1 MKKVILLGFLLI
13 SSSFLSSCSPIV
25 QGAAAVTT
33 VATMANDRRSMGEIL
48 DDKALYMD
56 LSNLVN
62 KDPML
67 DDAHINFNVF
77 NKSVLMTGEAPDD
90 DLKNYLE
97 EQVKR
102 KAPLMKQL
110 INEVE
115 VMPNSSY
122 LSRAKDGVIS
132 VQIEALFLD
141 QEVFHPR
148 HVSVL
153 TERKTVYLMG
163 SVTKREAEHAT
174 NVASK
179 AKNVNK
185 VVKLFNYLLVRP
197 AEEIERDNKKK
208 EDGFN
213 EDVIEISDYQNV
225 EAIDSLENEGYISLE
240 LDDEIKEKMGIDLTD
255 EDIKKMADS
264 LVNSLFGNPDDETN

>member
-1 MKKVILLGFLLI
+1 
-13 SSSFLSSCSPIV
+13 
-25 QGAAAVTT
+25 
-33 VATMANDRRSMGEIL
+33 MANDRRSMGEIL

-197 AEEIERDNKKK
+197 AEEIERDNKRK
-208 EDGFN
+208 EDA
-213 EDVIEISDYQNV
+213 ERK
-225 EAIDSLENEGYISLE
+225 AE
-240 LDDEIKEKMGIDLTD
+240 LDAKRAELEAAQAELQRQMDEL
-255 EDIKKMADS
+255 
-264 LVNSLFGNPDDETN
+264 NSN

>member
-56 LSNLVN
+56 LSSLVN

-77 NKSVLMTGEAPDD
+77 NKSVLMTGEAPDE

-153 TERKTVYLMG
+153 TERATVYLMG

-208 EDGFN
+208 EDA
-213 EDVIEISDYQNV
+213 ERK
-225 EAIDSLENEGYISLE
+225 AE
-240 LDDEIKEKMGIDLTD
+240 LDAKRAELEAAQAELQRQMDEL
-255 EDIKKMADS
+255 
-264 LVNSLFGNPDDETN
+264 NSN

>member
-1 MKKVILLGFLLI
+1 MKKVIILFALLI
-13 SSSFLSSCSPIV
+13 SSTILSSCSPIV

-33 VATMANDRRSMGEIL
+33 VATMSNDRRTVGEIL
-48 DDKALYMD
+48 DDKSLYMD
-56 LSNLVN
+56 LGNIVR
-62 KDPML
+62 KDAAL

-77 NKSVLMTGEAPDD
+77 NMSVLMTGEVLTD
-90 DLKNYLE
+90 DLKSYLE
-97 EQVKR
+97 ETVLNNALKIE
-102 KAPLMKQL
+102 QL

-122 LSRAKDGVIS
+122 LSRAKDSVIS

-141 QEVFHPR
+141 QEVFHPA

-179 AKNVNK
+179 AKNVKK
-185 VVKLFNYLLVRP
+185 VVKLFNYLMVRP
-197 AEEIERDNKKK
+197 ADEIERDNKKR
-208 EDGFN
+208 EDAKKRAILDAKKAELEAAQN
-213 EDVIEISDYQNV
+213 E
-225 EAIDSLENEGYISLE
+225 LEQQIYELE
-240 LDDEIKEKMGIDLTD
+240 
-255 EDIKKMADS
+255 S
-264 LVNSLFGNPDDETN
+264 N

>member
-102 KAPLMKQL
+102 RAPLMKQL

-179 AKNVNK
+179 AKNVDK

-208 EDGFN
+208 EDA
-213 EDVIEISDYQNV
+213 ERK
-225 EAIDSLENEGYISLE
+225 AE
-240 LDDEIKEKMGIDLTD
+240 LDAKRAELEAAQAELQRQMDEL
-255 EDIKKMADS
+255 
-264 LVNSLFGNPDDETN
+264 NSN